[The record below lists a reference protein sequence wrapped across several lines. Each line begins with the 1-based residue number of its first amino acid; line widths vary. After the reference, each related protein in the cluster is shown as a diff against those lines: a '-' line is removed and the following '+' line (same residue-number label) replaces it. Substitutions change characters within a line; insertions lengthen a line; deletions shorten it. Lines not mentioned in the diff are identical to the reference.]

1 MAHAEQPIKI
11 DFVGVSK
18 RMRTT
23 YEMALATRRDNQ
35 FIPATSGETAQI
47 VMVDIDGV
55 GAIDSWRDYQARH
68 PECISIAISAAHE
81 TVEGHLATLRKPV
94 RHEEFLAALAKA
106 AKMLRAKEHHGHH
119 HGRAGQ
125 THHRRSQD
133 GHHAGSQAA
142 KPPAIASAPPPQP
155 PIVAATTPIP
165 EKQNEAPKS
174 TDVQNETRGGNPA
187 GSLPDNEPDTQ
198 TITLRLRP
206 AKTAASSGAAQKTAA
221 HDPAWW
227 KKLRMSSH
235 SRLLGHLRRAMTQ
248 AEETRRPCALFYRGE
263 LLLIVSA
270 DGKRVRLYENE
281 GLLER
286 LAALAIPA
294 DAVTLLTRQGDET
307 EGNTGQPI
315 ESLLWKMGQ
324 WTYRGHMP
332 IELDPQMPYC
342 LHRWPNLTRLG
353 GSSHTMRLAAMFV
366 RQPMTIIYAATRL
379 GIAPLEVV
387 GFCACAHSARL
398 LVPAKQGA
406 ESPIEVN
413 EEASEEMPQ
422 PPVERSVLRKFAGYL
437 RRLMT

>member
-106 AKMLRAKEHHGHH
+106 AKILRAKEPPAHH
-119 HGRAGQ
+119 HGRTGAA
-125 THHRRSQD
+125 THHRRQD
-133 GHHAGSQAA
+133 IHAGAQATR
-142 KPPAIASAPPPQP
+142 PPDIAGTPAPQHPIAATSAP
-155 PIVAATTPIP
+155 VP
-165 EKQNEAPKS
+165 EKRNEAS
-174 TDVQNETRGGNPA
+174 TAAVGRKEMRGGDHA
-187 GSLPDNEPDTQ
+187 GSLPDSEPDTQ

-206 AKTAASSGAAQKTAA
+206 AKTAASSGATQKTEAL
-221 HDPAWW
+221 DPAWW

-235 SRLLGHLRRAMTQ
+235 SRLLGHLRHAVNQ
-248 AEETRRPCALFYRGE
+248 AQETRRPCALFYRGE

-270 DGKRVRLYENE
+270 DGKRVELHESE

-294 DAVTLLTRQGDET
+294 DAVTLLPRPGDEAA
-307 EGNTGQPI
+307 GNTGQPI

-332 IELDPQMPYC
+332 IELDPRMPYC

-353 GSSHTMRLAAMFV
+353 GSAHAMRLAAMFV
-366 RQPMTIIYAATRL
+366 RQPMTITYAATRL

-413 EEASEEMPQ
+413 EASEEMPQ
-422 PPVERSVLRKFAGYL
+422 PPVERSMLRRFAGYL